1 MKITYIKPTGHTYDL
16 TVTINAYL
24 ETTPDYTSDASDWDT
39 RGDEEIDF
47 DITDC
52 IEVCD
57 LVGIDRD
64 YLEVFTDDDLEDI
77 YKLVLSKYKE
87 EDRINQQI
95 ELLSKALEELQK

>member
-47 DITDC
+47 EITDC
-52 IEVCD
+52 VKIGNICD
-57 LVGIDRD
+57 SQCN
-64 YLEVFTDDDLEDI
+64 YLEVLTDDDLDDI

-87 EDRINQQI
+87 EQEDC
-95 ELLSKALEELQK
+95 L